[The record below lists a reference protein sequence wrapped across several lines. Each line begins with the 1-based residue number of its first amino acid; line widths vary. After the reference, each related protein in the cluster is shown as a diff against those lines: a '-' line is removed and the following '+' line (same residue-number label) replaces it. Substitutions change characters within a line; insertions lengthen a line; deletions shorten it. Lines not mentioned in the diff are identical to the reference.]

1 MENEK
6 EARTGKSFIQFAPT
20 PTTSLMTM
28 ADTSLSGSMRRKAGK
43 TQTPL
48 NALPTWLKNNP
59 FFYFYVLVRIS
70 FTGM

>member
-43 TQTPL
+43 TQTIV
-48 NALPTWLKNNP
+48 K
-59 FFYFYVLVRIS
+59 
-70 FTGM
+70 